1 MLRYDSVL
9 FDLDGTLSASA
20 PGITRSMR
28 YGLSAIGMDVPEEKL
43 TRFIGPPLNVELA
56 AAYGLSDD
64 DIRTVISKFRDR
76 YETIGMYETEAYPG
90 IREMLSALRAAGTTL
105 AVASSKPE
113 PHVVTVM
120 EHLGLAEFFD
130 FLCGSRIED
139 ELANKTGTDNK
150 AKVIARTLSLL
161 PEKNKA
167 RIAMVG
173 DTRYD
178 ILGAKA
184 NGLPAVG
191 CTYGYGT
198 REELAAAGAN
208 AIADTADGLR
218 KILLAENLGAS

>member
-1 MLRYDSVL
+1 MHRYDAIL

-28 YGLSAIGMDVPEEKL
+28 CGLSAIGIEEPLENL
-43 TRFIGPPLNVELA
+43 THFIGPPLNVELRA
-56 AAYGLSDD
+56 TYGLSDD
-64 DIRTVISKFRDR
+64 DIRTVISNFRER
-76 YETIGMYETEAYPG
+76 YESVGLYETETYPG
-90 IREMLSALRAAGTTL
+90 VPALVSALRAAGMRL

-120 EHLGLAEFFD
+120 EHLGLAADFD

-139 ELANKTGTDNK
+139 ELSNKTGTDNK
-150 AKVIARTLSLL
+150 ARVIRRALSLL
-161 PEKNKA
+161 SEKKS

-184 NGLPAVG
+184 NETAAVG
-191 CTYGYGT
+191 VTYGYGT
-198 REELAAAGAN
+198 RGELAAAGADF
-208 AIADTADGLR
+208 IADSANELR
-218 KILLAENLGAS
+218 KYFLE